1 MRKALSDGR
10 FGRLYYESQCP
21 FCRNTITASFAE
33 AMRAEG
39 FLRMANVSLF
49 PYGNAEETKTASG
62 WSFPCQHGPSECQYN
77 LLEACA
83 TKLVTNFSQQFAFI
97 VRFSNGLS
105 SRYRLTQTAR
115 CQQNCV
121 ENNNTAS
128 SAYTQ
133 LAKACAAQA
142 RLGSLLTG
150 QILACFQVWAAP
162 IFCARFPFSFS
173 ENRFLLAGR
182 GRGAIRAR
190 DCSEDGRSKP
200 AAPVR
205 ALDPDRWET

>member
-21 FCRNTITASFAE
+21 YCRNTITASFAE

-39 FLRMANVSLF
+39 FLRMVNVSLF

-62 WSFPCQHGPSECQYN
+62 WSFTCQHGPSECQYN

-150 QILACFQVWAAP
+150 QILACFQVWASN
-162 IFCARFPFSFS
+162 FRARFPFSFS
-173 ENRFLLAGR
+173 ENRSLLAGR
-182 GRGAIRAR
+182 RRGAIRAR
-190 DCSEDGRSKP
+190 DCSEDGRSQP

-205 ALDPDRWET
+205 ALDPD